1 MMKPV
6 LLVEDNDDDI
16 FFMRRAF
23 QNAAI
28 NNPMYVLQDGQSAID
43 YLGCQGQYTNRADCP
58 LPGLVLLDIKLPL
71 RTGFEVLHWIRSD
84 AKMRS
89 LIVVVLTTS
98 AETIDIDAAY
108 RLGANSYLV
117 KPPSA
122 VALIEMMK
130 HLKLYWLETNRGPSV
145 P

>member
-1 MMKPV
+1 MKPV

-23 QNAAI
+23 RNASIA
-28 NNPMYVLQDGQSAID
+28 NPMVVMQDGQSAID
-43 YLGCQGQYTNRADCP
+43 YLGGQGPFANRTEHP

-71 RTGFEVLHWIRSD
+71 RTGFEVLHWIRTNQLL
-84 AKMRS
+84 RP
-89 LIVVVLTTS
+89 LVVVVLTTS
-98 AETIDIDAAY
+98 SETIDIDAAY

-117 KPPSA
+117 KPPSPGT
-122 VALIEMMK
+122 LLELTQN
-130 HLKLYWLETNRGPSV
+130 LKLYWLEMNRGPST

>member
-1 MMKPV
+1 MKPV

-23 QNAAI
+23 SNAAI
-28 NNPMYVLQDGQSAID
+28 TNPMIVVQDGQSAID
-43 YLGCQGQYTNRADCP
+43 YLRGQGNYTNRSEHP
-58 LPGLVLLDIKLPL
+58 IPGLVLLDIKLPL
-71 RTGFEVLHWIRSD
+71 RTGFEVLHAIRSD
-84 AKMRS
+84 SRLKS

-98 AETIDIDAAY
+98 NEMIDIDAAY

-117 KPPSA
+117 KPPSPG
-122 VALIEMMK
+122 ALLELTK
-130 HLKLYWLETNRGPSV
+130 SLKLYWLQMNRGPSC

>member
-1 MMKPV
+1 MKPV

-23 QNAAI
+23 RNASI
-28 NNPMYVLQDGQSAID
+28 INPMIVLQDGQNAID
-43 YLGCQGQYTNRADCP
+43 YLGGDGAYADRNEHP

-71 RTGFEVLHWIRSD
+71 RTGFEVLHWIRTD
-84 AKMRS
+84 PRLNLMV
-89 LIVVVLTTS
+89 VVVLTTS
-98 AETIDIDAAY
+98 SETIDIDAAY

-117 KPPSA
+117 KPPSPA
-122 VALIEMMK
+122 SLLELTK
-130 HLKLYWLETNRGPSV
+130 TLKLYWLELNRRPSQ

>member
-1 MMKPV
+1 MEPV

-23 QNAAI
+23 RNAAI
-28 NNPMYVLQDGQSAID
+28 TNPMLVVQDGQTAID
-43 YLGCQGQYTNRADCP
+43 YLNGQGDYANRTQHP

-71 RTGFEVLHWIRSD
+71 RTGFEVLHWIRGSD
-84 AKMRS
+84 RFRS

-98 AETIDIDAAY
+98 NETIDIDAAY

-117 KPPSA
+117 KPPSPGT
-122 VALIEMMK
+122 LLELTK
-130 HLKLYWLETNRGPSV
+130 NLKLYWLEMNRGPSN

>member
-1 MMKPV
+1 MKPV

-23 QNAAI
+23 RNASI
-28 NNPMYVLQDGQSAID
+28 TNPMIVVQDGQSAIN
-43 YLGCQGQYTNRADCP
+43 YLGGTAPYANRNEHP

-84 AKMRS
+84 PRLKP
-89 LIVVVLTTS
+89 LVVVVLTTS
-98 AETIDIDAAY
+98 SEPIDIDAAY

-117 KPPSA
+117 KPPSPGS
-122 VALIEMMK
+122 LLELTK
-130 HLKLYWLETNRGPSV
+130 NLKLYWLELNRGPTS

>member
-1 MMKPV
+1 MKPV

-23 QNAAI
+23 HNASI
-28 NNPMYVLQDGQSAID
+28 SNPMQVVQDGQCAID
-43 YLGCQGQYTNRADCP
+43 YLAGRGNYANRREYP

-84 AKMRS
+84 VVLKG
-89 LIVVVLTTS
+89 LIVVVLTSS

-117 KPPSA
+117 KPPSSS
-122 VALIEMMK
+122 ALVDLTRN
-130 HLKLYWLETNRGPSV
+130 LKLYWLETNRGPTS

>member
-1 MMKPV
+1 MKPV

-23 QNAAI
+23 RNASIA
-28 NNPMYVLQDGQSAID
+28 NPMIVVQDGQSAID
-43 YLGCQGQYTNRADCP
+43 YLGGRGNFTDRRENP

-71 RTGFEVLHWIRSD
+71 RTGFEVLHWIRTD
-84 AKMRS
+84 PCLKP
-89 LIVVVLTTS
+89 LVVVILTTS
-98 AETIDIDAAY
+98 SETIDIDAAY

-117 KPPSA
+117 KPPSPSSL
-122 VALIEMMK
+122 VELTK
-130 HLKLYWLETNRGPSV
+130 NLKLYWLEMNRGPTM

>member
-1 MMKPV
+1 MKPV

-23 QNAAI
+23 RTASI
-28 NNPMYVLQDGQSAID
+28 TNPMVVMQDGQTAID
-43 YLGCQGQYTNRADCP
+43 YLGGRGAYGNRSAHP

-71 RTGFEVLHWIRSD
+71 RTGFDVLHWIRSD
-84 AKMRS
+84 TGLRG
-89 LIVVVLTTS
+89 LIVIVLTSS

-117 KPPSA
+117 KPPNST
-122 VALIEMMK
+122 ALVDLTK
-130 HLKLYWLETNRGPSV
+130 NLKLYWLETNRGPSC

>member
-1 MMKPV
+1 MKPV

-23 QNAAI
+23 RNAAI
-28 NNPMYVLQDGQSAID
+28 NNPMVVLQDGQSAID
-43 YLGCQGQYTNRADCP
+43 YLGGRGEYINRTQHP
-58 LPGLVLLDIKLPL
+58 LPGLILLDIKLPL

-84 AKMRS
+84 AKLRS
-89 LIVVVLTTS
+89 LIVVVLTSS

-117 KPPSA
+117 KPPSS
-122 VALIEMMK
+122 VALLDLTK
-130 HLKLYWLETNRGPSV
+130 NLKLYWLETNRSPSG
-145 P
+145 

>member
-1 MMKPV
+1 MKPV

-23 QNAAI
+23 RNASI
-28 NNPMYVLQDGQSAID
+28 TNPVIVMQDGQSAID
-43 YLGCQGQYTNRADCP
+43 YLGGQGPFSDRAEHP

-84 AKMRS
+84 PRLKP
-89 LIVVVLTTS
+89 LVVVVLTS
-98 AETIDIDAAY
+98 SSEIIDIDCAY

-117 KPPSA
+117 KPPSPGS
-122 VALIEMMK
+122 LLELTK
-130 HLKLYWLETNRGPSV
+130 NLKLYWLEMNRGPSMS
-145 P
+145 

>member
-1 MMKPV
+1 MKPV

-23 QNAAI
+23 RNAAI
-28 NNPMYVLQDGQSAID
+28 SNPMVVVQDGQSAID
-43 YLGCQGQYTNRADCP
+43 YLGGRGTYANRSEHP

-71 RTGFEVLHWIRSD
+71 RTGFEVLNWIRTD
-84 AKMRS
+84 PQVRP
-89 LIVVVLTTS
+89 LVVVVLTTS
-98 AETIDIDAAY
+98 SEAIDIDAAY

-117 KPPSA
+117 KPPSPGS
-122 VALIEMMK
+122 LLELTK
-130 HLKLYWLETNRGPSV
+130 SLKLYWLEMNRGPTS

>member
-1 MMKPV
+1 MKPV

-23 QNAAI
+23 RNASI
-28 NNPMYVLQDGQSAID
+28 VNPMIVVQDGQSAID
-43 YLGCQGQYTNRADCP
+43 YLGGHGCYVDRGQNP
-58 LPGLVLLDIKLPL
+58 MPGLILLDIKLPM
-71 RTGFEVLHWIRSD
+71 RTGFEVLHWIRSE
-84 AKMRS
+84 AGLRG
-89 LIVVVLTTS
+89 LIVVVLTSS

-117 KPPSA
+117 KPPSTA
-122 VALIEMMK
+122 SLLELTK
-130 HLKLYWLETNRGPSV
+130 NLKLYWLELNRGPST